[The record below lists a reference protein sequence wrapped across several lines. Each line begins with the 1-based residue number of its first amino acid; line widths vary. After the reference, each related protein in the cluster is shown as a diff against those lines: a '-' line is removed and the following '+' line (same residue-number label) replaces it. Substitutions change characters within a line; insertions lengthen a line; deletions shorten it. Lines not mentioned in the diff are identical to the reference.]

1 MLLNWDRM
9 PVCRL
14 WPHTIKSNL
23 NIFVS
28 IIVCLITMSFFPVSA
43 QAAICFLP
51 DCGDKT
57 NTPTTNDGAEKCRKE
72 GYESFQNRVC
82 HQYSIVEFCP
92 YNSNYIKCNNKQ
104 WCIINDYTKTECEK
118 PYELFNKCPNGEEMY
133 KECKMN
139 MEEACKAE
147 DPTYTDTCPAG
158 WVIDPNDH
166 CTYSEDFGHC
176 CNTCPGFITKE
187 ELGDQTAVASCD
199 SCDGKKYIAA
209 SDGFNMCEGYWDCQ
223 DGCAPDAKT
232 CVSFGVTKCDK
243 CKRCEAKC
251 KNETC
256 PEGAI
261 CEYEA
266 CTWRYCDPTGC
277 KVGYVNFCSAP
288 ESTDCTDLGYDT
300 AAGACKGMGEIV
312 CPFDD
317 KLIYCIPDNGKCCET
332 LCSGYEYSK
341 DKIPVGYIGTASCTC
356 CTQTMYKIGINPCT
370 GYINEKDCPY
380 GPDTSSG
387 KCISGSGDEQVIKYR
402 RCKECPNACPGNTV
416 CPEGAI
422 CTKDT
427 CSNTYCPTGCATNY
441 KNYCGTVITNCD
453 TLGYKSLSS
462 ACASDDIILYCPYD
476 NQFAICMPQ
485 DNGDCCRTCEAKGY
499 IYDSIPKGYTKT
511 GECKCCDKTKYSA
524 KLNAC
529 SGYVTADECEFG
541 GDGATCQRG
550 DVLTYAKCK
559 ECPNACEY
567 EVCPTGAVCSKDSCS
582 NTYCPTGCATGYK
595 NYCNTNDDCDALGY
609 HFMQSD
615 CAGRE
620 FIRCPYDTQFV
631 FCE

>member
-92 YNSNYIKCNNKQ
+92 YNSDYIKCDNKK
-104 WCIINDYTKTECEK
+104 WCTINDYTKTECEK
-118 PYELFNKCPNGEEMY
+118 PYELFNKCPNGEAMY
-133 KECKMN
+133 KECKLN
-139 MEEACKAE
+139 MEDACMAE

-166 CTYSEDFGHC
+166 CSYSDDFGHC
-176 CNTCPGFITKE
+176 CNTCPGFISKE
-187 ELGDQTAVASCD
+187 ELGDQTAVATCD

-256 PEGAI
+256 PENAI

-277 KVGYVNFCSAP
+277 KVGYTNFCKVP
-288 ESTDCTDLGYDT
+288 DTTDCAELGYTT
-300 AAGACKGMGEIV
+300 AAGACKNAMGV
-312 CPFDD
+312 FSCPFD
-317 KLIYCIPDNGKCCET
+317 KNLVACIEDDG
-332 LCSGYEYSK
+332 
-341 DKIPVGYIGTASCTC
+341 TC
-356 CTQTMYKIGINPCT
+356 CARFCKDYIYTSSMIPAGYVSTATCSCCGQTRHKIGPNPCT
-370 GYINEKDCPY
+370 GYVKEEDCPY
-380 GPDTSSG
+380 GVENKND
-387 KCISGSGDEQVIKYR
+387 KCQKGTQILYR
-402 RCKECPNACPGNTV
+402 RCKECPNATDYEI
-416 CPEGAI
+416 CPEGTI
-422 CTKDT
+422 CTQDS
-427 CSNTYCPTGCATNY
+427 CSGTYIPTGCETKY
-441 KNYCGTVITNCD
+441 TNYCGTVITNCD
-453 TLGYKSLSS
+453 ELGYSFISGD
-462 ACASDDIILYCPYD
+462 CRDDSEIMYCPYD
-476 NQFAICMPQ
+476 ENYAICIPK
-485 DNGDCCRTCEAKGY
+485 DNQDCCRVCAAGGY
-499 IYDSIPKGYTKT
+499 VYDKIPTGYTKT
-511 GECKCCDKTKYSA
+511 GECKCCSKTKYSA
-524 KLNAC
+524 RMNAC
-529 SGYVTADECEFG
+529 RGYVTDRDCEFG
-541 GDGATCQRG
+541 VDTNSTKCQRG
-550 DVLTYAKCK
+550 DTLTYAKCK
-559 ECPNACEY
+559 QCGQACDY
-567 EVCPTGAVCSKDSCS
+567 EVCPEGTVCTTDSCS
-582 NTYCPTGCATGYK
+582 GTLCPSSCQTHYTYFCKQPETSCG
-595 NYCNTNDDCDALGY
+595 ALGY
-609 HFMQSD
+609 NQIDAD
-615 CAGRE
+615 CSTKD
-620 FIRCPYDTQFV
+620 ILRCPYDQSKV
-631 FCE
+631 YCGK

>member
-1 MLLNWDRM
+1 MYILPKRRWS
-9 PVCRL
+9 RL
-14 WPHTIKSNL
+14 GPISCICLVKRCCILIILILISCGF
-23 NIFVS
+23 NIQNS
-28 IIVCLITMSFFPVSA
+28 

-57 NTPTTNDGAEKCRKE
+57 SIPNTNDGAEKCRKE

-82 HQYSIVEFCP
+82 HVYSIVEFCP

-187 ELGDQTAVASCD
+187 ELGDKTAVATCD

-232 CVSFGVTKCDK
+232 CVSFGVIKCDK

-277 KVGYVNFCSAP
+277 KVGYTNFCKVP
-288 ESTDCTDLGYDT
+288 DTTDCAELGYTT
-300 AAGACKGMGEIV
+300 AAGACKNAMGV
-312 CPFDD
+312 FSCPFD
-317 KLIYCIPDNGKCCET
+317 KNLVACIEDDG
-332 LCSGYEYSK
+332 
-341 DKIPVGYIGTASCTC
+341 TC
-356 CTQTMYKIGINPCT
+356 CARFCKD
-370 GYINEKDCPY
+370 YIW
-380 GPDTSSG
+380 
-387 KCISGSGDEQVIKYR
+387 
-402 RCKECPNACPGNTV
+402 
-416 CPEGAI
+416 
-422 CTKDT
+422 
-427 CSNTYCPTGCATNY
+427 
-441 KNYCGTVITNCD
+441 
-453 TLGYKSLSS
+453 
-462 ACASDDIILYCPYD
+462 
-476 NQFAICMPQ
+476 
-485 DNGDCCRTCEAKGY
+485 
-499 IYDSIPKGYTKT
+499 
-511 GECKCCDKTKYSA
+511 
-524 KLNAC
+524 
-529 SGYVTADECEFG
+529 
-541 GDGATCQRG
+541 
-550 DVLTYAKCK
+550 
-559 ECPNACEY
+559 
-567 EVCPTGAVCSKDSCS
+567 
-582 NTYCPTGCATGYK
+582 
-595 NYCNTNDDCDALGY
+595 
-609 HFMQSD
+609 
-615 CAGRE
+615 
-620 FIRCPYDTQFV
+620 
-631 FCE
+631 